1 MTSVFANNFK
11 SRGLGTPYYIEAT
24 KEGLPLQGQVPQ
36 TYQRYTGTG
45 NETINYDGSSV
56 LVIDSTLPAGPL
68 TIRLY
73 PMYNN
78 LGRTVQ
84 FIAFRQVTNNVVI
97 DFGSTG
103 EFYVPPRTSPL
114 NSTTL
119 RSPAA
124 TILTF
129 FDVDKA
135 VILANPTVFPS
146 NIIPG
151 GPGQVLTTN
160 AGTGVVDWEDPQ
172 SGIPKCL
179 TFKWSTGDND
189 LNQNTPNQVQW
200 TIDTGRNDTSLT
212 LDNGAGPGLCGQFVV
227 TRESVYSISV
237 KNFIVSSPS
246 IAYRYFIGIN
256 HEILSYGET
265 STGLSGQ
272 DATSSLQMRLNVD
285 DVIAFYVGNAAGTV
299 TPVAPA
305 DVNYGTISIIEY

>member
-1 MTSVFANNFK
+1 MTSRVATNYVFDDQGEVNYLRVN
-11 SRGLGTPYYIEAT
+11 RDGQ
-24 KEGLPLQGQVPQ
+24 PLQGQVPL
-36 TYQRYTGTG
+36 TYQYYSGNG
-45 NETINYDGSSV
+45 NETIDYDGSDI
-56 LVIDSTLPAGPL
+56 LVIDSTVSAGPL
-68 TIRLY
+68 TIRFF
-73 PMYNN
+73 PMNNN
-78 LGRTVQ
+78 LGRSVQ
-84 FIAFRQVTNNVVI
+84 LVAFRQVTNNVVF
-97 DFGSTG
+97 DFGTG
-103 EFYVPPRTSPL
+103 EFYVPPLTSPL

-119 RSPAA
+119 RSPTAA
-124 TILTF
+124 ILTF

-256 HEILSYGET
+256 HEVFAFGE
-265 STGLSGQ
+265 SSLGLTGQ

-305 DVNYGTISIIEY
+305 DVNYGTISIVEY